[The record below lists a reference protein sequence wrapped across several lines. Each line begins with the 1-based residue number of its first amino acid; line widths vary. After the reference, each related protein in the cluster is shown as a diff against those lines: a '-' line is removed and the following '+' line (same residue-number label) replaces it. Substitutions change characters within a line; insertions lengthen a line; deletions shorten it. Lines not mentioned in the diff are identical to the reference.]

1 MIPTTRPHSL
11 PKFAAAILI
20 ASLASAA
27 ALAEG
32 PDWRTDYNQARREA
46 TEKSKPILLEF
57 VSENCVWC
65 KKLETTTL
73 RDPAIA
79 SLLNE
84 QYVPIKVDPQRDA
97 ELIQRLQIASF
108 PTMLLAAPDGRIIT
122 IVEGYLEAEKLLTH
136 LQAAAV
142 ACRPKAVARDPQRS
156 RRAEELLAQAKTE
169 FQARDFFNCL
179 EKCQLLVATFGDSP
193 EAATAARIEAQIMAN
208 PDWLARAC
216 NNMNDRLT
224 TMYLS
229 LADAWLQKGK
239 PEEAAACLEKVQQ
252 LAPGSTRAQ
261 VALVKLSRIQGK
273 VTQPTECKKP

>member
-1 MIPTTRPHSL
+1 MIPTTRSQPLSRFFIGL
-11 PKFAAAILI
+11 FVVALAGAAARGE
-20 ASLASAA
+20 
-27 ALAEG
+27 EG
-32 PDWRTDYNQARREA
+32 PAWRTDYNLARREA
-46 TEKSKPILLEF
+46 TEKNKPILLEF

-84 QYVPIKVDPQRDA
+84 QYVSIKVDPQRDA

-122 IVEGYLEAEKLLTH
+122 IVEGYLESEKLLTH
-136 LQAAAV
+136 LQTAAA
-142 ACRPKAVARDPQRS
+142 ACRPKAVTRDPQRS
-156 RRAEELLAQAKTE
+156 HRAEELLARAKTE
-169 FQARDFFNCL
+169 FQAHDFFNCL
-179 EKCQLLVATFGDSP
+179 EKCQLLVATFGDFP
-193 EAATAARIEAQIMAN
+193 EAATAARIEAEIMAN

-229 LADAWLQKGK
+229 LADAWLKKGR
-239 PEEAAACLEKVQQ
+239 PDEAAACLEKVQQ
-252 LAPGSTRAQ
+252 LA
-261 VALVKLSRIQGK
+261 
-273 VTQPTECKKP
+273 